1 VDGRIIGAG
10 KSGPITRDLR
20 ARFQTL
26 VRS

>member
-1 VDGRIIGAG
+1 VIGAG

-20 ARFQTL
+20 ARFQAL